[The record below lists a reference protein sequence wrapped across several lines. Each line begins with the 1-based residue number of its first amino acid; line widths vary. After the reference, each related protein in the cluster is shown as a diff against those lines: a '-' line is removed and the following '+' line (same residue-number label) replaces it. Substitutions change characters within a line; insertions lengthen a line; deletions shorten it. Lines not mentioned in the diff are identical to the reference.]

1 MTELKSIRERSD
13 LKDQCVQYSYRCLP
27 TGESGKGSSTFS
39 PGQLHAFSIPD
50 QDLFIGQVLFNQAA
64 GKGCVL
70 SSEVQRNLIQR
81 QSRS

>member
-1 MTELKSIRERSD
+1 MGQRSVCWRPD
-13 LKDQCVQYSYRCLP
+13 LKGQCIQHSSTWLP
-27 TGESGKGSSTFS
+27 TGESGKGQSTFS